1 MIKVNIFYVSGF
13 LLLPW
18 PETFGLLI
26 WSFNGG
32 KSCFPL
38 IVIRIIHVT
47 LNTHWNCYF
56 SATITILLVL
66 WVTWRYIMHLTCL
79 SVCASEIIYM
89 FSIELHEN
97 WCMQIPFGDDC
108 DVRFCGIVFVDLVG
122 CACTQNI
129 TAGIWEGGRV
139 ASVCKMT
146 LFSKFFYKR
155 PPDGLL
161 EFVDRVYGEYL
172 HCITIFCVGYLLL
185 KCVYSQIAVYILA
198 ALCSFRF
205 MLLHRGC
212 ARWNIPFLFA
222 WNCKWAPWRIH
233 GF

>member
-1 MIKVNIFYVSGF
+1 MTMIKVNIFYVSGF

-56 SATITILLVL
+56 SATVTILLVL

-97 WCMQIPFGDDC
+97 LCMQIPFGDGLWC
-108 DVRFCGIVFVDLVG
+108 SVL
-122 CACTQNI
+122 
-129 TAGIWEGGRV
+129 WH
-139 ASVCKMT
+139 SVCW
-146 LFSKFFYKR
+146 FSRLCMYPKYHSR
-155 PPDGLL
+155 HL
-161 EFVDRVYGEYL
+161 RRWQS
-172 HCITIFCVGYLLL
+172 CISL
-185 KCVYSQIAVYILA
+185 
-198 ALCSFRF
+198 
-205 MLLHRGC
+205 
-212 ARWNIPFLFA
+212 
-222 WNCKWAPWRIH
+222 
-233 GF
+233 